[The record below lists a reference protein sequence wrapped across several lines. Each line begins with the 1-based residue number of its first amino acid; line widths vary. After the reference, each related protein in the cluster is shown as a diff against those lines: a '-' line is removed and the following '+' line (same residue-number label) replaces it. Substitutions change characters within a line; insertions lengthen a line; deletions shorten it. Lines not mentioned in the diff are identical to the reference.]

1 MKKLLLILVLL
12 FPVLTYAQKK
22 NRTPSTY
29 DLLIGTY
36 TKGKSKGIMVYRFY
50 VETGKLA
57 YLNQIEGVSNPS
69 YLCVSKDNQFVYAVN
84 EDGKDG
90 GVSSFTF
97 EPNLGKLT
105 LLNKQP
111 SEGNDPCYISVDA
124 DRKNVF
130 VANYTSGNLTVLP
143 INKDGSLKPVS
154 QNIQDQGKGPDASR
168 QEGPHVHMAYFSPNE
183 KYLLFTDLGTDKINI
198 YRYHSSD
205 EKPLSPANPAAVSV
219 KPGKGPRH
227 MAFSPDKKY
236 LYLVQEMGSAIN
248 VYKFN
253 GGDPKEVQSID
264 MLPAGFKGTNG
275 AAAIHIS
282 PDGRFLYASDRL
294 DASALLVYA
303 INKETGELSFIQRQL
318 TYGKNPRDFAI
329 DPSGKFLLVA
339 NQDSDSILVFRID
352 QATGKLS
359 LIGHKIEVGNPVC
372 LKFTP
377 AE

>member
-1 MKKLLLILVLL
+1 MKKLLLILTLA
-12 FPVLTYAQKK
+12 FPVLTCAQKK
-22 NRTPSTY
+22 DKNPSTY

-36 TKGKSKGIMVYRFY
+36 TKGKSKGILVYRFY

-57 YLNQIEGVSNPS
+57 YLSQIEGVSNPS
-69 YLCVSKDNQFVYAVN
+69 YLCVSKDNHFVYAVN

-90 GVSSFTF
+90 GVSAFTF
-97 EPNLGKLT
+97 EPNLGQLK
-105 LLNKQP
+105 LLNKQ
-111 SEGNDPCYISVDA
+111 SSQGADPCYISIDQ
-124 DRKNVF
+124 DRKNAF

-143 INKDGSLKPVS
+143 IDKDGSLQPVS
-154 QNIQDQGKGPDASR
+154 QNIQDQGKGPNTSR

-183 KYLLFTDLGTDKINI
+183 KYMLFTDLGTDKVNI

-205 EKPLSPANPAAVSV
+205 PKPLSPANPAVVNV

-227 MAFSPDKKY
+227 MVFSPDKKY
-236 LYLVQEMGSAIN
+236 LYLLQEMGSAIN

-253 GGDPKEVQSID
+253 GGDPKEVQSVD

-329 DPSGKFLLVA
+329 DPSGKYLLVA
-339 NQDSDSILVFRID
+339 NQDSDSILVFRIN
-352 QATGKLS
+352 QSTGTLAF
-359 LIGHKIEVGNPVC
+359 IGNKIDVGNPVC
-372 LKFTP
+372 LKFTS